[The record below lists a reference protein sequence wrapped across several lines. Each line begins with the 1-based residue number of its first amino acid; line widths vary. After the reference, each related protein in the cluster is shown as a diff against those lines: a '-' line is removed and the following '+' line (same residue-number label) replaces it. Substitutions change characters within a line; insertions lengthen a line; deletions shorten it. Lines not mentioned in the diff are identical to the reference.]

1 MEAVLASTQ
10 IADFVDF
17 RTDPARY
24 RHWKLSF
31 DGVIAN
37 LALDTKEDGGIRP
50 GYKLKLNSYDL
61 GVDIERHDA
70 LQRIRFKYPEAR
82 TVILASNKPRVLFRR
97 KHLYAGTFEPRLES
111 KFLQIHE

>member
-1 MEAVLASTQ
+1 MEAVLASQT
-10 IADFVDF
+10 ADFVDF

-61 GVDIERHDA
+61 GVDIELHDA